1 MKLPLARLRLPRTL
15 SFRLIMGLIA
25 ILLAIF
31 TLGNAVQL
39 HVARLQLDEEREAQI
54 MAQREIFQQDIAA
67 AEAQFHADLRH
78 QLDILATAARGPLL
92 NRISAIPVNN
102 QDSEAKVIG
111 QFATCLEE
119 HDRARAYA
127 CLKVRAHRFAIDAM
141 HLVNHL
147 LIKTS
152 IELLFARE
160 GLIAVEILDW
170 DDQLLDGYRL
180 NDQGDLQPLHAPFVA
195 SRHVHRLAREV
206 IEEEYL
212 GQVIF
217 YYTHAQI
224 DAMRHRA
231 DEAIAAFI
239 AYSDAQFAAARQHLL
254 RARLIEGLLFF
265 VLSLVA
271 ISTIT
276 LVTIIRPLKQ
286 LTQHAEALAAGDFT
300 RQPAIAEHRG
310 DELSLLAAT
319 FNLMSE
325 NLRQSYAA
333 LQQANAELEQKVAER
348 THELAE
354 KNRELERLSTTDRLT
369 QISNRAKLEDSF
381 AKQLANTKRFN
392 QPLSILLVDV
402 DFFKKINDN
411 YGHAVGDQVLIEV
424 AARLR
429 ATVRETDE
437 PGRWGGEEF
446 LVLLPN
452 TDAHGGW
459 ELAERIR
466 QAMAGRPFAEAA
478 LSVTISLGL
487 TSGHPGDDADR
498 MLERADQALYRA
510 KAEGRNRVCAVE
522 DSV

>member
-1 MKLPLARLRLPRTL
+1 MHLRLPRTL

-25 ILLAIF
+25 MLLAIF

-39 HVARLQLDEEREAQI
+39 HVAQLQLDEEREAQI
-54 MAQREIFQQDIAA
+54 VAQRETFQQDIAA
-67 AEAQFHADLRH
+67 AEAQFQADLRY

-92 NRISAIPVNN
+92 NRVSAIPVDN
-102 QDSEAKVIG
+102 QDNESEVIA
-111 QFATCLEE
+111 QFTTCLEQS
-119 HDRARAYA
+119 DPTRAYA
-127 CLKVRAHRFAIDAM
+127 CLKVRAHRFAIDSM

-180 NDQGDLQPLHAPFVA
+180 NDQGELQPLHAPFVA
-195 SRHVHRLAREV
+195 PRDVQRLAREV

-217 YYTHAQI
+217 YYTYAQI
-224 DAMRHRA
+224 DAMRQRA
-231 DEAIAAFI
+231 DEAIASFI

-276 LVTIIRPLKQ
+276 LVTITRPLKQ
-286 LTQHAEALAAGDFT
+286 LTQHAGALAAGDFT
-300 RQPAIAEHRG
+300 RQPTIAERRG
-310 DELSLLAAT
+310 DELSLLAKT

-325 NLRQSYAA
+325 NLRKSYAA

-348 THELAE
+348 TRELAE

-381 AKQLANTKRFN
+381 TKQLANSQRFD
-392 QPLSILLVDV
+392 QPLSLLLVDV

-411 YGHAVGDQVLIEV
+411 YGHAIGDQVLIEI

-452 TDAHGGW
+452 TDQEGGW
-459 ELAERIR
+459 QLAQRIR
-466 QAMAGRPFAEAA
+466 QAIAEHPFAEAG
-478 LSVTISLGL
+478 LPVTISLGL
-487 TSGHPGDDADR
+487 TSYSPGDDKNR
-498 MLERADQALYRA
+498 ILERADQALYRA
-510 KAEGRNRVCAVE
+510 KKEGRNRVCLLQ
-522 DSV
+522 DSHELLS